1 MSVNG
6 KRNVMLPR
14 PDKSPAKESGSMI
27 AQRSETTASVGASI
41 SLEFIE
47 SVLLP
52 VLKES
57 CPDDFDRLA
66 VAVVGTGSDVL
77 GLDDEIS
84 RDHHW
89 GPRANVLYL
98 RQDAGRLKKSLT
110 SGVRRKAAAAVSR
123 FRSARQHREPD
134 RRVLQRGR
142 RFLRAISANGPA
154 ARHAIWTG
162 SIYARWICSTSRPGR
177 SSSTVPAS

>member
-6 KRNVMLPR
+6 NRNVMLPR
-14 PDKSPAKESGSMI
+14 PDASIARESGSMI
-27 AQRSETTASVGASI
+27 AQRSETTASVGTSI

-57 CPDDFDRLA
+57 CPDDFERLA

-98 RQDAGRLKKSLT
+98 RQDAGRLTEQSDH
-110 SGVRRKAAAAVSR
+110 R
-123 FRSARQHREPD
+123 AR
-134 RRVLQRGR
+134 
-142 RFLRAISANGPA
+142 
-154 ARHAIWTG
+154 
-162 SIYARWICSTSRPGR
+162 
-177 SSSTVPAS
+177 